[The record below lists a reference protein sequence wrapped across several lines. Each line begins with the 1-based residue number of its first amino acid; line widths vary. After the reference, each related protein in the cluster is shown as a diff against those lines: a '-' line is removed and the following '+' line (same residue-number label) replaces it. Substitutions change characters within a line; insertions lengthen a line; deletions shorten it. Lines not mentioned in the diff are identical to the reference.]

1 MMRRMG
7 WVVAVGLASALTSA
21 RGEFV
26 RGTINGW
33 ANTHPMVLDAAFG
46 TIYAVTIQAFTN
58 EATAQF
64 KFDRYGTWIGE
75 QWGAAGSYTT
85 AVKNASVGN
94 ARYDGGS
101 PGNLTYT
108 SQSNGWRYTFRLAGP
123 STDWFRDYVVMET
136 ATNPVAI
143 SNVFDNSAAASTGA
157 VTATIQLSAS
167 KSAQESVWVRLST
180 NNFSS
185 SLLLPASGSGT
196 NYTATL
202 PALAAGTR
210 VAYYVLTSTMPS
222 NVITSN
228 FDLCTLRGKTAGA
241 TNFAYR
247 AGTMNAFHFPTNAQP
262 SGAFMRNPPT
272 NGVNPGTTVFFYI
285 GNQFA
290 GGGNTSDM
298 SGMLLVHRLAGGGA
312 WSTNPGAFDVE
323 QGNDKYWR
331 ASLTGNTYAATN
343 EVEYY
348 FRATANDH
356 NTTWIGTTNNGVGNV
371 RFLAESGAQAAPFRF
386 TYGGFVANLG
396 NSWHIPSNSEPPG
409 VTMRNPLNNPATN
422 QGVYIYNG
430 TQFQGGPEASDQE
443 GGYVVYRRVGDG
455 AWSSNALVFNAES
468 GEVGNNKYWRGLI
481 PANAFGPTNEVEY
494 YLWIDYTDRD
504 NTYLGTTNGGA
515 SVRYATDAGAK
526 TNTFKYRYD
535 AAPGLAAAFLWH
547 NDNRVVLGASNVQFW
562 VKIGY
567 AEGTGTNRF
576 VDFSHVYLTTNG
588 ANPHGAF
595 GASTNAAVIPMQF
608 SHMEEDSYE
617 GGDAMWWVGVAS
629 NLPQFTLLK
638 YRIGAYKDT
647 NSVERFADFNTS
659 GTNDNTFSFSLGTT
673 GVQSLVVNGQVADYT
688 TSKFFVDEIAGD
700 AYDLVVR
707 YTPGVAVTN
716 VEVFSNLDRRD
727 YADVDYTN
735 AWLAGDGYPDGIKPP
750 DGNRITIADTGAY
763 FRAWTMLDAGGG
775 AYVWTGKVSKTGA
788 YRLTARYQVAGNT
801 NYFWYSSEGRRDHA
815 IVASPRKALD
825 MTLYELHT
833 VTTEATAPTFAGRST
848 FRDLLSTNNV
858 GGDDDGFDPFNLEYL
873 NFIQANCLWFQPI
886 HPNGFDRAENDPLTP
901 GVPYA
906 PGSPYATKDY
916 WAVTPVMGAGNTE
929 ASAFAEFTNFVAL
942 CDAYTGSV
950 GSIHIMLD
958 GVFNHTS
965 WDAVMG
971 QGGVDLGFATSPTSR
986 IGHLRPQWY
995 SLLTDY
1001 GEPAT
1006 FYTSAYLNDFATAP
1020 DRGDF
1025 GKWNDVTELYFGK
1038 YSALVRNNPEKNGD
1052 YLNEDD
1058 VYDFAGMTTDIKDLW
1073 RYFAYYPEYWI
1084 KKTGHTGTNSW
1095 NAAEDDKGIDALRC
1109 DFGQGLPPQIWEY
1122 IINRTRAKKW
1132 NFVFMAE
1139 TLDGGKPG
1147 YRSNRHFDILN
1158 ESLVFQFT
1166 QSKINDSSTLSYG
1179 FYLRNLAYN
1188 NGAILLNVTSHDEVM
1203 PDNDPWVTAARYAAI
1218 SSMAGLPML
1227 FHGQEQGIGLY
1238 DPANPGAALD
1248 GFADHEL
1255 NFGKYVPHFKRWNQ
1269 LQVWTNPPPN
1279 SDGLDQWYGRVNWA
1293 RLNSPALRSRN
1304 HRVLATTAGPEDA
1317 RIFAVA
1323 KWETPGAGPATS
1335 DVVLAFTRFIEHGL
1349 PHSDAA
1355 NVFNLQPVW
1364 NELGLDTNKLY
1375 TVRNLASSDAFF
1387 EFTNGWPR
1395 TGLDLYTNGI
1405 FVELKVDI
1413 GQPITNDGAVVQYL
1427 KLVELDAPNQP
1438 PAITLPGPH
1447 MLALGSSTSF
1457 PVTVTDADGDPV
1469 TTNYVSG
1476 PAGATFTGGLFAWTA
1491 LPVSFAGTTSL
1502 VVFSSDDQQ
1511 GATNSV
1517 VTNTTTIVVPLDF
1530 DADGL
1535 PDDWEWTNFTSL
1547 TNTPGGDFDADGVSN
1562 FDEWVAGT
1570 SPANSNAFF
1579 RVQAM
1584 ATAAGTNRL
1593 ITIPTVSGR
1602 LYRIFYADAS
1612 YTNGVAWSPFA
1623 NSNAGFGAWQE
1634 TNPTGGVRS
1643 FVDDEGTNSTLA
1655 PPATGRR
1662 IYRVTVE

>member
-1 MMRRMG
+1 M
-7 WVVAVGLASALTSA
+7 AGLLLATGTALGGLTGLNY
-21 RGEFV
+21 RGEL
-26 RGTINGW
+26 R
-33 ANTHPMVLDAAFG
+33 DAFG
-46 TIYAVTIQAFTN
+46 AQVAMSNALFCWRVTIQATN
-58 EATAQF
+58 TDASAQF
-64 KFDRYGTWIGE
+64 LFAVTNYAPKWAPGSFVANDAIVTAFADGADGTHAAVSNRHYTFNMADTEIGVN
-75 QWGAAGSYTT
+75 TT
-85 AVKNASVGN
+85 LLIMETTNAPV
-94 ARYDGGS
+94 A
-101 PGNLTYT
+101 LV
-108 SQSNGWRYTFRLAGP
+108 SQSNNAAGAGLG
-123 STDWFRDYVVMET
+123 VVT
-136 ATNPVAI
+136 AWVNL
-143 SNVFDNSAAASTGA
+143 SAAPSSNERVWLRWTTNAFTSSTL
-157 VTATIQLSAS
+157 VL
-167 KSAQESVWVRLST
+167 
-180 NNFSS
+180 
-185 SLLLPASGSGT
+185 ASGSGASRSVAIPAQPANAT
-196 NYTATL
+196 VVYYWFSSTAASNTIASNPDLATL
-202 PALAAGTR
+202 RWL
-210 VAYYVLTSTMPS
+210 
-222 NVITSN
+222 NN
-228 FDLCTLRGKTAGA
+228 AGA
-241 TNFAYR
+241 NY
-247 AGTMNAFHFPTNAQP
+247 
-262 SGAFMRNPPT
+262 SY
-272 NGVNPGTTVFFYI
+272 TT
-285 GNQFA
+285 
-290 GGGNTSDM
+290 
-298 SGMLLVHRLAGGGA
+298 
-312 WSTNPGAFDVE
+312 P
-323 QGNDKYWR
+323 
-331 ASLTGNTYAATN
+331 
-343 EVEYY
+343 
-348 FRATANDH
+348 
-356 NTTWIGTTNNGVGNV
+356 
-371 RFLAESGAQAAPFRF
+371 
-386 TYGGFVANLG
+386 NLG
-396 NSWHIPSNSEPPG
+396 NAWHVPANSEPPG
-409 VTMRNPLNNPATN
+409 TTMRNPLDNPATN
-422 QGVYIYNG
+422 QAVYIYNG
-430 TQFQGGPEASDQE
+430 NQFQGAGTPGDQS
-443 GGYVVYRRVGDG
+443 GGHVVYRRVGDSV
-455 AWSSNALVFNAES
+455 WSSNAMVFNAES

-481 PANAFGPTNEVEY
+481 PANAFGPTNVVEY
-494 YLWIDYTDRD
+494 YLHIRYTDRT
-504 NTYLGTTNGGA
+504 NTFLGTTNNA
-515 SVRYATDAGAK
+515 VSERYGTDAAARANPF
-526 TNTFKYRYD
+526 TYTYD
-535 AAPGLAAAFLWH
+535 AAPGLAAAFIWH
-547 NDNRVVLGASNVQFW
+547 NDNRVLLGASNVQFW

-567 AEGTGTNRF
+567 AEGTGSNRF
-576 VDFSHVYLTTNG
+576 VDEAYVYLTDDG
-588 ANPHGAF
+588 SAPHASF
-595 GASTNAAVIPMQF
+595 GSSTNAAVIPMQF
-608 SHMEEDSYE
+608 SHVEQDSYE
-617 GGDAMWWVGVAS
+617 GGEAMWWVGVAT
-629 NLPQFTLLK
+629 NLPQLTLFR
-638 YRIGAYKDT
+638 YRIGAFKNT
-647 NSVERFADFNTS
+647 NSVERFADFGTS
-659 GTNDNTFSFSLGTT
+659 GTNNNTFSFSLGTT
-673 GVQSLVVNGQVADYT
+673 GVQALVVNGQNADYT
-688 TSKFFVDEIAGD
+688 TTKFFVDEIAGD
-700 AYDLVVR
+700 TFDLVVR
-707 YTPGVAVTN
+707 YTPVAPSITN

-735 AWLAGDGYPDGIKPP
+735 QWIAGDGYPDGIKPP
-750 DGNRITIADTGAY
+750 DGNLITIADTGAY
-763 FRAWTMLDAGGG
+763 FRAWTMTDAGGG
-775 AYVWTGKVSKTGA
+775 AFVWTGKVTKTGA
-788 YRLTARYQVAGNT
+788 YRLTARYQIAGNT
-801 NYFWYSSEGRRDHA
+801 NYFWYSSDGRRDHA
-815 IVASPRKALD
+815 IVVSPRKALD
-825 MTLYELHT
+825 MTLYELNT
-833 VTTEATAPTFAGRST
+833 LTTEATAPTFAGRST
-848 FRDLLSTNNV
+848 FRDLLGAGDP
-858 GGDDDGFDPFNLEYL
+858 GGDVDGFDPFNLEYL
-873 NFIQANCLWFQPI
+873 NFLQANCLWFQPI
-886 HPNGFDRAENDPLTP
+886 HPNGFERAENDPNT
-901 GVPYA
+901 GSPYA

-916 WAVTPVMGAGNTE
+916 WAVMPPMGADNTE
-929 ASAFAEFTNFVAL
+929 AGAFAEFTNFVAQ

-1052 YLNEDD
+1052 YLNEED

-1073 RYFAYYPEYWI
+1073 KYFAYYPEYWLL
-1084 KKTGHTGTNSW
+1084 KTGHSGSNTW
-1095 NAAEDDKGIDALRC
+1095 DAAQDDRGIDALRC

-1166 QSKINDSSTLSYG
+1166 QSKINDSSALSYA
-1179 FYLRNLAYN
+1179 FYLRDLAYN
-1188 NGAILLNVTSHDEVM
+1188 GGAILLNVTSHDEVM
-1203 PDNDPWVTAARYAAI
+1203 PDNDGWLTLSRYAAI
-1218 SSMAGLPML
+1218 SSMAGLPMI
-1227 FHGQEQGIGLY
+1227 FYGQERGIGLH
-1238 DPANPGAALD
+1238 DPANPNAALD

-1269 LQVWTNPPPN
+1269 LQIWTHPPAFTEGM
-1279 SDGLDQWYGRVNWA
+1279 DTLYGRINWA

-1317 RIFAVA
+1317 RIYAVA

-1349 PHSDAA
+1349 NHTNAA

-1375 TVRNLASSDAFF
+1375 TVRNLAASDAFF

-1447 MLALGSSTSF
+1447 VLALGSSTSF

-1469 TTNYVSG
+1469 TTNFVSG
-1476 PAGATFTGGLFAWTA
+1476 PAGATFTNGVFAWTA

-1511 GATNSV
+1511 GETNSV
-1517 VTNTTTIVVPLDF
+1517 VTNTTTIIVPLDF

-1535 PDDWEWTNFTSL
+1535 PDDWEWTYFVTL
-1547 TNTPGGDFDADGVSN
+1547 TNAPGDDADGDGVSN

-1584 ATAAGTNRL
+1584 ATASGTNRL

-1602 LYRIFYADAS
+1602 LYRIFYADAN

-1623 NSNAGFGAWQE
+1623 NTNLGFGAWQE
-1634 TNPTGGVRS
+1634 TDPTGGVRN

-1655 PPATGRR
+1655 PPAQGHR